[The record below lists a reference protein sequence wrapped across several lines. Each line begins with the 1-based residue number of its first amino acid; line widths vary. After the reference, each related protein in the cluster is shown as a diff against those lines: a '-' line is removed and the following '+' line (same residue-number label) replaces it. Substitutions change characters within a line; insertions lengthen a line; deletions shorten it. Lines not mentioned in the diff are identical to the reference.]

1 MESALHAR
9 TRREERCGRALPH
22 ACASSV
28 SLPFISFAIHDQ
40 SGPGMISRLPR
51 DLLAKPAQVFTPYDG
66 EIFDEPDA
74 YFEFQ
79 LHVPTEG
86 GAEPPQGEVDS

>member
-1 MESALHAR
+1 
-9 TRREERCGRALPH
+9 
-22 ACASSV
+22 
-28 SLPFISFAIHDQ
+28 
-40 SGPGMISRLPR
+40 MISRLPR

>member
-1 MESALHAR
+1 MQGQE
-9 TRREERCGRALPH
+9 GRNDVAGHYLTP
-22 ACASSV
+22 V
-28 SLPFISFAIHDQ
+28 SHQSPPPLSFAIHDQ

-51 DLLAKPAQVFTPYDG
+51 DLLAKPFQVFTPYDG

-79 LHVPTEG
+79 LHVPAEG
-86 GAEPPQGEVDS
+86 GAEPPQGEVDY